1 MSMYVC
7 MYREASINK
16 QKSVK
21 SADFPQNIVLIKCL
35 QITHQLL
42 ITLVTVINQAI
53 MNYYSTMLVKVNSKE
68 RNDLNSLHLSNTV
81 GWTSVQQPEGQQLGR
96 NGKGRVS

>member
-35 QITHQLL
+35 QITHQFL

-68 RNDLNSLHLSNTV
+68 RNDLNSLHLSNI
-81 GWTSVQQPEGQQLGR
+81 R
-96 NGKGRVS
+96 NL